1 MIRGKQLLSSLVL
14 ALVLVGAMCATAGTA
29 TSPNT
34 DLAAADDPALSVGQ
48 TCAEPIVISNLPYV
62 AYGRTT
68 CGFGNDYFDTCLGLF
83 DGGEDIIYRLDLDS
97 AKTIDIVMNPFTT
110 SYAGI
115 LLDASCP
122 PSASSCIATSTV
134 TNGYHSLLN
143 QSLAAG
149 SYYIMIDT
157 RPTPNNCIPQFSLQ
171 ITEVVP
177 PPPPPANDTCD
188 GAVDLQD
195 LASNTFTV
203 DTCDGYTD
211 NYNAGGVLG
220 CTGYWSAG
228 LDATYK
234 IYLQPGETFTVWSQC
249 ACLGQ
254 IWLVTDCS
262 NAAATCVAG
271 AAHSVETPAALS
283 YTASAAGWYY
293 LILDS
298 YDAFNTNCG
307 LTSVTIDAP
316 VATEML
322 PWGGVKAMFR

>member
-1 MIRGKQLLSSLVL
+1 MNHDKSLSASLLL
-14 ALVLVGAMCATAGTA
+14 ALVFAGAACAMAGTA
-29 TSPNT
+29 TGWEAG
-34 DLAAADDPALSVGQ
+34 LAESTGPTLAVGQ
-48 TCAEPIVISNLPYV
+48 TCADPIVISSLPYAV
-62 AYGRTT
+62 YGRTT

-83 DGGEDIIYRLDLDS
+83 DGGEDIVYRLDLDT
-97 AKTIDIVMNPFTT
+97 AKTVNIVMNPYTT

-115 LLDASCP
+115 LLDTSCP
-122 PSASSCIATSTV
+122 PDATTCIAASTA
-134 TNGYHSLLN
+134 TNGFHNLLN

-177 PPPPPANDTCD
+177 PPPPPANDTCE
-188 GAVDLQD
+188 GAIDLQS
-195 LASNTFTV
+195 LTSNTFTV
-203 DTCDGYTD
+203 DTCDGYTN
-211 NYNAGGVLG
+211 NYDAGGVVG

-234 IYLQPGETFTVWSQC
+234 IYLQLGETFTVWSQC

-271 AAHSVETPAALS
+271 AAHTTDNPSAIS
-283 YTASAAGWYY
+283 YTAAATGWYY

-298 YDAFNTNCG
+298 YEDYNSNCG
-307 LTSVTIDAP
+307 LTTVTIDAP

-322 PWGGVKAMFR
+322 QWGGVKAMFR

>member
-1 MIRGKQLLSSLVL
+1 MNHGKPFSTSLMLVL
-14 ALVLVGAMCATAGTA
+14 ILAGAACTLAGPA
-29 TSPNT
+29 
-34 DLAAADDPALSVGQ
+34 LAAGQ
-48 TCAEPIVISNLPYV
+48 TCADPIVISSLPYAV
-62 AYGRTT
+62 YGRTT

-83 DGGEDIIYRLDLDS
+83 DGGEDIVYRLDLDA
-97 AKTIDIVMNPFTT
+97 AKTVDIVMNPYTT

-115 LLDASCP
+115 LLDAGCP
-122 PSASSCIATSTV
+122 PGASTCIATSTV
-134 TNGYHSLLN
+134 TNGFHSLLN

-188 GAVDLQD
+188 GAIDLQS
-195 LASNTFTV
+195 LTSNSFTV
-203 DTCDGYTD
+203 DTCDGYTN

-220 CTGYWSAG
+220 CTGYQSAG

-234 IYLQPGETFTVWSQC
+234 IYLQTGENFTVWSQC

-271 AAHSVETPAALS
+271 AAHSVETPAAIS
-283 YTASAAGWYY
+283 YTASAEGWYY

-298 YDAFNTNCG
+298 YDDFNSNCG
-307 LTSVTIDAP
+307 STTVTIDAP
-316 VATEML
+316 VATETI